1 MSVQIVCEDEYFEY
15 LLKDPSYMVKGI
27 FWCGDSNVTTLTLDS
42 QWKLRQNK
50 EKIGWE
56 QAKAKQNYTTLGE
69 WKGAFLGLSK

>member
-1 MSVQIVCEDEYFEY
+1 
-15 LLKDPSYMVKGI
+15 
-27 FWCGDSNVTTLTLDS
+27 LDS

-69 WKGAFLGLSK
+69 